1 MSDCKSK
8 AMGFLGSILG
18 NLLPFQQGS
27 VIEVVKPRKGIK
39 GVMPGMRPALR
50 GYANGGV
57 LSPDGGQLGYQ
68 QGGTITPFFGPSFT
82 PRMLGGRMSN
92 APVAR
97 LGLALPAKFRDM
109 NNPLYSTMR

>member
-1 MSDCKSK
+1 
-8 AMGFLGSILG
+8 MGFLGSILG

-27 VIEVVKPRKGIK
+27 VIEVVKPRKGMK
-39 GVMPGMRPALR
+39 GVMSGLRPALR
-50 GYANGGV
+50 GYKNGGV
-57 LSPDGGQLGYQ
+57 LSPDGGALSYAN
-68 QGGTITPFFGPSFT
+68 GGMVTPFFGPSFT
-82 PRMLGGRMSN
+82 PRIFGGKMPS